1 MAESDSEIIRLRQ
14 IRWKSPLSRKIEEF
28 SKLISDNEVFDKYF
42 GESYTNELATKS
54 KAITQLVLKL
64 GLIYSI
70 LMLSLYA
77 SQNINGSEF
86 EIFGYG
92 FKNLGNYKELLL
104 LLAAVIS
111 PISAVCSAYQKYLNA
126 LVSECLKKLSPD
138 AKTRKYYSLKFL
150 DEYFEWLPSRPTE
163 TSISWHSFT
172 LLLMISLLIIL
183 TLLFFTLL
191 AGSFF
196 IQINVIYDI
205 AINPSSSKYVNIFVL
220 SVSIS
225 AILLSW
231 LIAIVQLPMPEV
243 DISNSLR
250 LEEIKETDP
259 IKYQAIMGR
268 MVGESIKREAASIL
282 IISSLIYMSV
292 FTFLSIFFFSEILN
306 NLTVFL
312 SKAMPGVFFVL
323 FFLSE
328 IIKFVRKQILNW
340 FFKKYPDESLYRL
353 KVFGNVTKILILIR
367 VIFPLVLSLS
377 YAFYSLGSVLP

>member
-1 MAESDSEIIRLRQ
+1 MVESDSEIIRLRQ

-28 SKLISDNEVFDKYF
+28 SELISDNEVFDRCF
-42 GESYTNELATKS
+42 GEGYTNELATKS
-54 KAITQLVLKL
+54 KAITHLVLKL

-111 PISAVCSAYQKYLNA
+111 PISAICSAYQKYLNA

-138 AKTRKYYSLKFL
+138 AKTRKYYSLKFV

-163 TSISWHSFT
+163 KSISWHGFT
-172 LLLMISLLIIL
+172 IFLMVFLVVTLM
-183 TLLFFTLL
+183 LLFFTILV
-191 AGSFF
+191 GSFF

-205 AINPSSSKYVNIFVL
+205 AINPSSSKSVNIFVL

-231 LIAIVQLPMPEV
+231 LITIVQLPMPEV
-243 DISNSLR
+243 DVSNSLR
-250 LEEIKETDP
+250 LEEIREVDP
-259 IKYQAIMGR
+259 VKYQTIMGR
-268 MVGESIKREAASIL
+268 MADESIRREATSIF
-282 IISSLIYMSV
+282 ITSSMVYISI
-292 FTFLSIFFFSEILN
+292 FTSLSIFFFPETLN
-306 NLTVFL
+306 NITVFL

-323 FFLSE
+323 FLSSE
-328 IIKFVRKQILNW
+328 TIKFVRKKILHW

-353 KVFGNVTKILILIR
+353 KVFGNVTKILVLIR
-367 VIFPLVLSLS
+367 VIFPLVFSLS
-377 YAFYSLGSVLP
+377 YALYSLGSFLP